1 MRVLERAST
10 LVPSCVREATFV
22 VLVCRLLRR
31 VRLGVVG
38 HRGAGARFCMLRST
52 TRRCRWAPWSWCLV
66 LASRAVVV
74 EGLTSQPR
82 VPRGSVGVRPRVDG
96 PRERFL
102 DELGPVGPFPDA
114 GRREKGDLRV

>member
-38 HRGAGARFCMLRST
+38 HRGAGAWF
-52 TRRCRWAPWSWCLV
+52 WHLV
-66 LASRAVVV
+66 PLLLKVLLHNRAYH
-74 EGLTSQPR
+74 G
-82 VPRGSVGVRPRVDG
+82 G
-96 PRERFL
+96 P
-102 DELGPVGPFPDA
+102 
-114 GRREKGDLRV
+114 

>member
-10 LVPSCVREATFV
+10 LVPSCSVRH
-22 VLVCRLLRR
+22 LRT
-31 VRLGVVG
+31 VQFSYASQYDSVSLGTG
-38 HRGAGARFCMLRST
+38 GAGARFCMLRST

-82 VPRGSVGVRPRVDG
+82 VPRGRVRRRSRV
-96 PRERFL
+96 
-102 DELGPVGPFPDA
+102 
-114 GRREKGDLRV
+114 